1 MKSNW
6 LKLYSLESLQR
17 CARCTFLPLCN
28 SPYCTIHGLPQ
39 QKVLANKIQFNLAK
53 KNTNHVIQQLALLS
67 NCMFPSAIKAP
78 FFRGNSILLHLS
90 VFYLRSGRVRE
101 THVFWFKKG
110 AAVEVEKQDS
120 FLEDPKAVPR
130 LCFFT
135 SAPTLTRAEKRA
147 GLTVQKH
154 SS

>member
-1 MKSNW
+1 
-6 LKLYSLESLQR
+6 
-17 CARCTFLPLCN
+17 
-28 SPYCTIHGLPQ
+28 
-39 QKVLANKIQFNLAK
+39 
-53 KNTNHVIQQLALLS
+53 
-67 NCMFPSAIKAP
+67 MFTSAIKLKAP
-78 FFRGNSILLHLS
+78 FFSGNLILLHLS

-120 FLEDPKAVPR
+120 FLEDPKALPR

-147 GLTVQKH
+147 GLTVQKQ